1 MPIPNKK
8 DNESKKEF
16 LSRCMGDEVMNDEFT
31 SANQRYA
38 VCKSKWKRRKSK
50 ANEDSDPEV
59 DARVIIY

>member
-1 MPIPNKK
+1 M
-8 DNESKKEF
+8 S
-16 LSRCMGDEVMNDEFT
+16 DEVMNDEFT

-38 VCKSKWKRRKSK
+38 VCQSKWKKRKAK

>member
-8 DNESKKEF
+8 NNESKKEF

-38 VCKSKWKRRKSK
+38 VCRSKWKKKKTNAS
-50 ANEDSDPEV
+50 EDYDPEV
-59 DARVIIY
+59 DSRVIIY